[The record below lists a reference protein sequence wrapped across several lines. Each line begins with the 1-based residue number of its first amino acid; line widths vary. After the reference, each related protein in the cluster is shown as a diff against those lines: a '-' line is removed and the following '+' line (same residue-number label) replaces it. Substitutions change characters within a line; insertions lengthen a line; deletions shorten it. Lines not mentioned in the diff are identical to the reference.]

1 MSGKFEWCTEI
12 HTPKKYEFNSDQ
24 AKAWKED
31 IVETAGFVPL
41 EVRFK
46 QMEQA
51 GYRARF
57 NESEFSSRDIS
68 DMYLNHPEF
77 DITPE
82 DDFEEMIEKTEMRNK
97 WINYVKEEVRK
108 RNAATDSKLSESE
121 TKAKRSESAAKAD
134 EDEEE
139 NDD

>member
-1 MSGKFEWCTEI
+1 MEKSIFKLETHSPI
-12 HTPKKYEFNSDQ
+12 KYEFTPEEE
-24 AKAWKED
+24 KAWKED

-57 NESEFSSRDIS
+57 FESEFTSKDVS

-77 DITPE
+77 DITAE
-82 DDFEEMIEKTEMRNK
+82 DDMEDAMQKIMLRQAY
-97 WINYVKEEVRK
+97 INQVKEEARK
-108 RNAATDSKLSESE
+108 RAEIEAQEEEEAERNASKKNKPVESE
-121 TKAKRSESAAKAD
+121 EV
-134 EDEEE
+134 E
-139 NDD
+139 

>member
-1 MSGKFEWCTEI
+1 MEKSIFKLETHSPIKYKFDPEE
-12 HTPKKYEFNSDQ
+12 E
-24 AKAWKED
+24 KAWKED

-57 NESEFSSRDIS
+57 FESEFTSKDVS

-77 DITPE
+77 DITAE
-82 DDFEEMIEKTEMRNK
+82 DDMEDAMQKIMLRQAY
-97 WINYVKEEVRK
+97 INQVKEESRK
-108 RNAATDSKLSESE
+108 RAEIEAQKAEEAERNASKKNKPVESE
-121 TKAKRSESAAKAD
+121 EAD
-134 EDEEE
+134 
-139 NDD
+139 

>member
-1 MSGKFEWCTEI
+1 MRKIPVFEPEGI
-12 HTPKKYEFNSDQ
+12 ILPKYPKIDG
-24 AKAWKED
+24 WDED

-57 NESEFSSRDIS
+57 FESEFTSKDVT

-77 DITPE
+77 DITDE
-82 DDFEEMIEKTEMRNK
+82 DDMEDAMEKVMLRK
-97 WINYVKEEVRK
+97 AYIQSIKEEVRK
-108 RNAATDSKLSESE
+108 RDAMAETDTNKSESE
-121 TKAKRSESAAKAD
+121 AKAKKSESSD
-134 EDEEE
+134 
-139 NDD
+139 